1 MPKPLRL
8 FHCERGT
15 ESKLQNSIFLEER
28 GKKKVQK
35 FKINLNP
42 KPLDAFGKCNTF
54 YIVVRRPLFWSSA
67 TEDFSAVGVKSV
79 GVEVSF
85 CLKN

>member
-1 MPKPLRL
+1 MR
-8 FHCERGT
+8 
-15 ESKLQNSIFLEER
+15 EEQSLNFKIPFFWR
-28 GKKKVQK
+28 KGEKKKVQK

-67 TEDFSAVGVKSV
+67 TEDFSAAGVKSV